1 MKKILLIKF
10 AFIILFTSCKSP
22 VIYTHSQVMNRIN
35 TKSQLIEAYGL
46 PASKSREGDIEQ
58 WIYDFGTVSRSR
70 TYVNPTKVNTTAS
83 YNQYNNTVQINSRT
97 NPTFG
102 STSTSSYNRYAKFL
116 LRGNSVIN
124 WETQGVN
131 EEVIDKKIQIRN
143 FMVAFLSPIVIG
155 TLLLVWL

>member
-1 MKKILLIKF
+1 MRGV
-10 AFIILFTSCKSP
+10 P
-22 VIYTHSQVMNRIN
+22 HM
-35 TKSQLIEAYGL
+35 
-46 PASKSREGDIEQ
+46 RE
-58 WIYDFGTVSRSR
+58 V
-70 TYVNPTKVNTTAS
+70 
-83 YNQYNNTVQINSRT
+83 QYLVA
-97 NPTFG
+97 PCFEY
-102 STSTSSYNRYAKFL
+102 SSYNRYAKFL